1 MLDLINSNRL
11 KTYALFV
18 AAALASVPAVAQ
30 KKKDSPP
37 NIIFILTDD
46 LGYGDLGVFFQKQRA
61 QANKQNEPWELT
73 PNLDQLAAQGA
84 ILPQSYS
91 AAPVC
96 APSRAS
102 ILLGVSQG
110 HANVRDNQFDKA
122 LEDNYTLANVL
133 KQAGYQTTAI
143 GKWGLQGVNEKP
155 DWPAHPLKRGFDE
168 YFGYIRHSDGHEH
181 YPKEGLYRGKK
192 EIWDNY
198 TEKSKDFDK
207 CYTGDLWTAAAKNWI
222 IKHQNSKKADQP
234 FFMYLAYDT
243 PHAVLELPTQAY
255 PEGGGLKGGLQWLGT
270 PGHMINTASGTIDSW
285 VDPAYANASYEDT
298 YKRYATVVSRI
309 DHQVGDLVQLL
320 KDLHIDSN
328 TIVVFSSDNGPSI
341 ESYLPKKYV
350 PFQPSF
356 FGSFGPFDGIK
367 RDCWEGG
374 LRMPVIVSWPKHIPA
389 GSRVNSPN
397 ISYDWMPTFA
407 EAAGITAPART
418 DGVSLM
424 PALLK
429 KKGQK
434 KSLVYVEYFEEG
446 KTPDFKQF
454 APEHRGRRRNQMQM
468 IRMGDTVGV
477 RYNIQSAQDDFELYD
492 VVNDPGQTKNLA
504 GRLTAGSKL
513 QQVMKDKVLQV
524 RQADASAPRPY
535 DMAFIPATEVKQVV
549 QGIQMESYDGKFSW
563 IPDVSTLKIAEK
575 GVAKVIGNHALNKH
589 PVHIFK
595 GYLHVPADGEYTFYL
610 NADTKAFFRLHE
622 AALIDEDYGYKGAV
636 VKTAKVHLKAG
647 MHPFQLSYLTSAAFK
662 KRNLKLEWEG
672 PSIKRQ
678 AIPENT
684 FYRNK
689 I

>member
-11 KTYALFV
+11 KTYALLAV
-18 AAALASVPAVAQ
+18 AALAGVPAAAQ
-30 KKKDSPP
+30 KKQNARP

-46 LGYGDLGVFFQKQRA
+46 LGYGDLGVFFQQQRA
-61 QANKQNEPWELT
+61 QANRQNEPWELT
-73 PNLDQLAAQGA
+73 PNLDQLAAGGA

-102 ILLGVSQG
+102 IMLGVSQG

-155 DWPAHPLKRGFDE
+155 DWPAHPLRRGFDD
-168 YFGYIRHSDGHEH
+168 YFGYMRHSDGHEH
-181 YPKEGLYRGKK
+181 YPKEGVYRGKT

-222 IKHQNSKKADQP
+222 IKHQRSKKADQP

-255 PEGGGLKGGLQWLGT
+255 PEGGGLNGGLQWLGT
-270 PGHMINTASGTIDSW
+270 PGHMINTASGTVDSW
-285 VDPAYANASYEDT
+285 VDPAYANAAYEDT
-298 YKRYATVVSRI
+298 YKRYATIVSRI

-350 PFQPSF
+350 PFEPTF
-356 FGSFGPFDGIK
+356 FSSFGPFDGIK

-389 GSRVNSPN
+389 GSSVNSPN

-407 EAAGITAPART
+407 DAAGIAAPTRT

-446 KTPDFKQF
+446 KTPDFNQF

-492 VVNDPGQTKNLA
+492 VVSDPGQTKNLA
-504 GRLTAGSKL
+504 GRPNSVSKL
-513 QQVMKDKVLQV
+513 QQTMKDRVLQV

-535 DMAFIPATEVKQVV
+535 DTALIPATEVKQVV
-549 QGIQMESYDGKFSW
+549 QGIQTESYDGTFKW
-563 IPDVSTLKIAEK
+563 IPDVSALEIAEK
-575 GVAKVIGNHALNKH
+575 NVAKVIGTNSLRKH
-589 PVHIFK
+589 PVHVFK

-622 AALIDEDYGYKGAV
+622 AALIDEDYGYKGDE
-636 VKTAKVHLKAG
+636 VKTAKVYLKAG
-647 MHPFQLSYLTSAAFK
+647 MHPFQLSYLATAELK
-662 KRNLKLEWEG
+662 KRKLKLEWQG
-672 PSIKRQ
+672 PSTKREPV
-678 AIPENT
+678 PENA